1 MNDHSLKSI
10 FLLITLLISNVFV
23 FGDGLDKGN
32 ATPGTVSF
40 TVKTVTA
47 GGNYAPKHVLAIWIE
62 KDGVFV
68 KTRKAMA
75 NQRKQYLYTWR
86 ASSNYNVVDAITG
99 STINSHQT
107 HTIEWDCSDLN
118 GNIVPDGNYTL
129 KIEFTDKHAQGP
141 LFSIDFMKGTE
152 AVVLTPPNQTN
163 FINMSFSY
171 TPQMVAL
178 ADFTASVTE
187 ACTDQIVTF
196 TSTSTGATSW
206 NWNFGEGANPLNAS
220 GEGPHN
226 VSYAIPGPKTISLT
240 INGNVVMTKTDMLTV
255 APNALADFSYMI
267 SGNAVSFANS
277 SQNAFAYNWDFGD
290 GTSST
295 EQNPMHTY
303 AANGTYDV
311 ILTAQSQSCDDDVN
325 LQQVM
330 IDAVGISELRTSLFE
345 ISPNPASNEVTIVA
359 SKDIGSG
366 SFKLVDANGRLCMS
380 QKIEGLKKGESIRL
394 DIKGLN
400 SGTYF
405 IELNAGEKPFRRTLV
420 IL

>member
-1 MNDHSLKSI
+1 
-10 FLLITLLISNVFV
+10 
-23 FGDGLDKGN
+23 
-32 ATPGTVSF
+32 
-40 TVKTVTA
+40 
-47 GGNYAPKHVLAIWIE
+47 
-62 KDGVFV
+62 
-68 KTRKAMA
+68 
-75 NQRKQYLYTWR
+75 
-86 ASSNYNVVDAITG
+86 
-99 STINSHQT
+99 
-107 HTIEWDCSDLN
+107 
-118 GNIVPDGNYTL
+118 
-129 KIEFTDKHAQGP
+129 
-141 LFSIDFMKGTE
+141 
-152 AVVLTPPNQTN
+152 
-163 FINMSFSY
+163 
-171 TPQMVAL
+171 
-178 ADFTASVTE
+178 
-187 ACTDQIVTF
+187 
-196 TSTSTGATSW
+196 
-206 NWNFGEGANPLNAS
+206 
-220 GEGPHN
+220 
-226 VSYAIPGPKTISLT
+226 
-240 INGNVVMTKTDMLTV
+240 MLTV

-366 SFKLVDANGRLCMS
+366 SFKLVDANSRLCMS